1 MTIFGVVGY
10 LMRKLHFPLAPVV
23 LGLVLGPLMERNLRR
38 AMALSGGE
46 WSILFD
52 SGIAITL
59 WGLALASL
67 VLPTILGR
75 GSGGAASPN

>member
-1 MTIFGVVGY
+1 
-10 LMRKLHFPLAPVV
+10 
-23 LGLVLGPLMERNLRR
+23 
-38 AMALSGGE
+38 MALSGGE
-46 WSILFD
+46 WSVLFD

-75 GSGGAASPN
+75 WSKGRPRPDGDRP